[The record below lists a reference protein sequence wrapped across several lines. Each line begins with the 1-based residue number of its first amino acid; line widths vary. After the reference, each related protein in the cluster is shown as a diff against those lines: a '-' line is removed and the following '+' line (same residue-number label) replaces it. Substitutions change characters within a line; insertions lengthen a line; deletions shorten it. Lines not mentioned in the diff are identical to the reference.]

1 MVISHIALLVTDL
14 EKIKDFYVLYFGA
27 VAGNKYSNQKT
38 GLESYF
44 LSFTDGAKL
53 ELMHYPDCVA
63 QSHTNISNGYIHMA
77 ISVGSKQA
85 VDTITDQLR
94 CAGCTIIGEPRI
106 TGDGYYESVVS
117 DPEGNYIEITV

>member
-14 EKIKDFYVLYFGA
+14 EKIKDFYVLYFNATVGD
-27 VAGNKYSNQKT
+27 KYSNPKT
-38 GLESYF
+38 GLETYF
-44 LSFTDGAKL
+44 LTFTDGAQL
-53 ELMHYPDCVA
+53 ELMHYPDCVTR
-63 QSHTNISNGYIHMA
+63 SHSNRSIGYVHMA
-77 ISVGSKQA
+77 FSTGSKQA